1 MSEKNM
7 IQAGIWIDTRTANLI
22 IIVNKETTTM
32 TIRSEIEEY
41 NPKGGSRSKT
51 PWGPMQKMDERKY
64 LERKNQQH
72 QQYFD
77 SILDRVRD
85 VDELYIFGPAEAKQ
99 GLRKHLNDSAI
110 FKGIILAVE
119 TADAMTENQK
129 IAQVKEFFQIP

>member
-1 MSEKNM
+1 MSEKNTS
-7 IQAGIWIDTRTANLI
+7 QAGIWIDTRSANLI
-22 IIVNKETTTM
+22 FILNKEVTTA

-51 PWGPMQKMDERKY
+51 PWGPMQKMDEKKY

-72 QQYFD
+72 RQYFD
-77 SILDRVRD
+77 SILVRVKD
-85 VDELYIFGPAEAKQ
+85 VEELYIFGPAEVKQ

>member
-1 MSEKNM
+1 MSK
-7 IQAGIWIDTRTANLI
+7 AGIWIDTRTANLI
-22 IIVNKETTTM
+22 FILNKEATTV

-41 NPKGGSRSKT
+41 HPKGGSRTRKT

-64 LERKNQQH
+64 LQRKNQQH

-77 SILDRVRD
+77 SILDRVKD
-85 VDELYIFGPAEAKQ
+85 VDELYIFGPSEAKQ
-99 GLRKHLNDSAI
+99 GLRKHLNDSSI

-129 IAQVKEFFQIP
+129 IAQVKEFFQIL